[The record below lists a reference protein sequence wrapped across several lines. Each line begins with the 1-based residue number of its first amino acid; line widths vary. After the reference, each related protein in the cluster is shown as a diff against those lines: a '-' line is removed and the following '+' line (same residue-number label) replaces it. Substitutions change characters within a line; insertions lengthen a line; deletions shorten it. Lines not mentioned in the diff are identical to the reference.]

1 MSEEL
6 WRVKEYLYNE
16 IDAYKQQILRLK
28 NRVSELESETQEKN
42 SIASMYQTK
51 ALYWQE
57 IAERERKKNKE
68 LYSKIELLEGLI
80 DEKIAEIEILKEEQE
95 LDQQVIMELQEIV
108 KYPNKNNI

>member
-1 MSEEL
+1 MD
-6 WRVKEYLYNE
+6 EYERDSL
-16 IDAYKQQILRLK
+16 KQQILYLK
-28 NRVSELESETQEKN
+28 NDLNALQEEKN
-42 SIASMYQTK
+42 NLTSISSMYQTK

-108 KYPNKNNI
+108 KYPNKK

>member
-1 MSEEL
+1 MY
-6 WRVKEYLYNE
+6 EYERDSLKQHILY
-16 IDAYKQQILRLK
+16 LK
-28 NRVSELESETQEKN
+28 NDLNALQEEKN
-42 SIASMYQTK
+42 NLTSISSMYQTK

-80 DEKIAEIEILKEEQE
+80 DEKITEIEILKEEQE

-108 KYPNKNNI
+108 KYPNKK

>member
-1 MSEEL
+1 MN
-6 WRVKEYLYNE
+6 EYERDSL
-16 IDAYKQQILRLK
+16 KQQILYLK
-28 NRVSELESETQEKN
+28 NDLNALQEEKN
-42 SIASMYQTK
+42 NLTSISSMYQTK

-95 LDQQVIMELQEIV
+95 LDQQVINELQEQI
-108 KYPNKNNI
+108 KNNNK

>member
-1 MSEEL
+1 MD
-6 WRVKEYLYNE
+6 EYERDSL
-16 IDAYKQQILRLK
+16 KQQILYLK
-28 NRVSELESETQEKN
+28 NDLNALQEEKTN
-42 SIASMYQTK
+42 LTSISSMQQTK

-95 LDQQVIMELQEIV
+95 LDQQVIHELQEQI
-108 KYPNKNNI
+108 KNNNK

>member
-1 MSEEL
+1 MN
-6 WRVKEYLYNE
+6 EYERDSL
-16 IDAYKQQILRLK
+16 KQQILYLK
-28 NRVSELESETQEKN
+28 NDLNALQEEKN
-42 SIASMYQTK
+42 NLTSISSMYKTK

-95 LDQQVIMELQEIV
+95 LDQQVIHELQEQI
-108 KYPNKNNI
+108 KNNNK

>member
-1 MSEEL
+1 MN
-6 WRVKEYLYNE
+6 EYERDSL
-16 IDAYKQQILRLK
+16 KQQILYLK
-28 NRVSELESETQEKN
+28 NDLNALQEEKN
-42 SIASMYQTK
+42 NLTSISSMYQTK

-95 LDQQVIMELQEIV
+95 LDQQVINELQEQI
-108 KYPNKNNI
+108 KNNHK

>member
-1 MSEEL
+1 MN
-6 WRVKEYLYNE
+6 EYERDSL
-16 IDAYKQQILRLK
+16 KQQILYLK
-28 NRVSELESETQEKN
+28 NDLNALQEEKN
-42 SIASMYQTK
+42 NLTSISSMYQTK

>member
-1 MSEEL
+1 MN
-6 WRVKEYLYNE
+6 EYERDSL
-16 IDAYKQQILRLK
+16 KQQILYLK
-28 NRVSELESETQEKN
+28 NDLNALQEERN
-42 SIASMYQTK
+42 NLTSISSMYQTK

-95 LDQQVIMELQEIV
+95 LDQQVINELQQQI
-108 KYPNKNNI
+108 KNNHK

>member
-1 MSEEL
+1 MSEYERDSL
-6 WRVKEYLYNE
+6 
-16 IDAYKQQILRLK
+16 KQQILYLK
-28 NRVSELESETQEKN
+28 NDLNALQEEKN
-42 SIASMYQTK
+42 NLTSISSMYQTK

-95 LDQQVIMELQEIV
+95 PDQQVIHELQEQI
-108 KYPNKNNI
+108 KNINK

>member
-1 MSEEL
+1 MSEYERDSL
-6 WRVKEYLYNE
+6 
-16 IDAYKQQILRLK
+16 KQQILYLK
-28 NRVSELESETQEKN
+28 NDLNALQEEKN
-42 SIASMYQTK
+42 NLTSISSMYQTK

-95 LDQQVIMELQEIV
+95 LDQQVINELQQQI
-108 KYPNKNNI
+108 KNNNK

>member
-1 MSEEL
+1 MN
-6 WRVKEYLYNE
+6 EYERDSL
-16 IDAYKQQILRLK
+16 KQQILYLK
-28 NRVSELESETQEKN
+28 NDLNALQEEKN
-42 SIASMYQTK
+42 NLTSISSMYQTK

-80 DEKIAEIEILKEEQE
+80 DEKIKEIEILKEEQE

-108 KYPNKNNI
+108 KAPSKKYKR

>member
-1 MSEEL
+1 MSEYERDSL
-6 WRVKEYLYNE
+6 
-16 IDAYKQQILRLK
+16 KQQILYLK
-28 NRVSELESETQEKN
+28 NDLNALQEEKN
-42 SIASMYQTK
+42 NLTSISSMYQTK

-80 DEKIAEIEILKEEQE
+80 DEKITEIEILKEEQE

>member
-1 MSEEL
+1 M
-6 WRVKEYLYNE
+6 NE
-16 IDAYKQQILRLK
+16 NERDSLKQQILYLK
-28 NRVSELESETQEKN
+28 NDLNALQEERN
-42 SIASMYQTK
+42 NLTSISSMYQTK

-95 LDQQVIMELQEIV
+95 LDQQVINELQQQI
-108 KYPNKNNI
+108 KNNHK